1 MSSYSNTSFAHA
13 SYSNSS
19 ISSSSTYS
27 NSTYSSS
34 SSSSSSSTF
43 SHNGAAIGCDSYSV
57 GFPRITPAPAP
68 IQSSCLAV
76 TESCHHDCPNET
88 QKPGFFTKIITKVQ
102 EITHNH

>member
-1 MSSYSNTSFAHA
+1 MSSYTNTSFAHA

-27 NSTYSSS
+27 KSTYSSS
-34 SSSSSSSTF
+34 SSSSSSF

-57 GFPRITPAPAP
+57 GFPRITPASAP
-68 IQSSCLAV
+68 IQSPYSAV
-76 TESCHHDCPNET
+76 TESCHHECPNDK